1 MIPYIYIEQIKKI
14 KIEYISTG
22 LFKNIFPVIFK
33 NKNMLPK
40 CPKQKLKAS
49 LKKKTHRTHIKP
61 TKVDVLVGYD

>member
-33 NKNMLPK
+33 IKYVAK
-40 CPKQKLKAS
+40 VSEAKAES
-49 LKKKTHRTHIKP
+49 ISKEENSSDT
-61 TKVDVLVGYD
+61 Y